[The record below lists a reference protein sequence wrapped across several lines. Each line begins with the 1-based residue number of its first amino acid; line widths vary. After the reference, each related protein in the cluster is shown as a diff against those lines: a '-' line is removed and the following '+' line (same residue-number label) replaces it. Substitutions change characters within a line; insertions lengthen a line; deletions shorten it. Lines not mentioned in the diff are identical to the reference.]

1 LFLAQISSSV
11 FPMPG
16 FSLRNPYLVI
26 AGALIVLLM
35 GSTSLFRMQIDVFP
49 QLDTPAVVVATFYP
63 GMQPADIERFFT
75 LTSGIEHMESRS
87 LPGMSVIKVF
97 FHQGTDPDA
106 AASGLVSLAM
116 ADLNHMPPGT
126 LPPTVLKSGAGSLPV
141 VLVTLSGEGLSEA
154 ELRDIGLYDLTT
166 KLATVPGASGP
177 PPFGGKI
184 RQIMAYANRQ
194 ALEARGLTLMSVVQ
208 ALNSA
213 NLILPAGSM
222 NVGDTNYFVQSN
234 NMIETP
240 DKINEV
246 PVKVGVGDQAP
257 VFVSDVGRVEDSA
270 QIQTNV
276 VRINGQRSA
285 YVPVILQGGAN
296 TLQVVDGVRAL
307 LPTLTDLP
315 KSLKLDVIFDQSAYI
330 RDAIRNLAQEASLA
344 SVLATLTILLFLGSL
359 RSAIAVFLAIV
370 LSLMAA
376 VFGLYL
382 GGSTINI
389 MILGGFALAIG
400 RLVDDTVV
408 VIENVNRHL
417 LMGKDPRQAALDGT
431 NEVTFAVLASTLTTV
446 IVFVPVTF
454 LSGVAKFL
462 FTELALAVVLSMLAS
477 YVVAMTVAPNFCA
490 RFLTAADAA
499 AEGQG
504 GRFGGFIRAYE
515 RFAERYT
522 WLLERS
528 LDYKFL
534 VLGTVAALAMW
545 AVFGARH
552 LGTEFFPQTDSGQFL
567 ISLRAPVGSR
577 IEITEALTEKL
588 EHVIRGVIP
597 PRDLDVIVANLGLGN
612 GFSAI
617 YSPNAAT
624 DSGQLMVSLKD
635 DREGSTFAYVDR
647 LREEFRQRVP
657 EVRTLFQS
665 GGIVDSVLSFGAA
678 APIDIQLTGS
688 NYQSLSDAAHLIA
701 RTAQSLPQVADA
713 FIPQESSYP
722 TLHVEVDRVKAARLG
737 LTQKEVVDN
746 IITALNSNQMIAPSI
761 WIDPKSGNDYFLTA
775 QYAERDIRSL
785 DTLLDIPVRISSHGA
800 QRGNNVLLR
809 NIAAITETRQPAEA
823 DHYNIQRVVNVL
835 ISPRTEDLG
844 GTQAALQR
852 AVAKL
857 ALPEGVKVT
866 FRGTV
871 SAMQESFANFDTGIA
886 MAVLLLYLV
895 MVAQFRSFIDPV
907 IVLLAVPAGLIGV
920 VATLLATDT
929 TLNIQSLMGVIAMIG
944 IVASNA
950 ILLVDFANER
960 RRQGVAARRAVVDAA
975 RTRMR
980 PILMTSLATIL
991 GFLPIA
997 LNGHEASA
1005 PLARAAGGG
1014 LAVSVLLT
1022 LFLVPAVYE
1031 LIYSRRRSEVSL

>member
-1 LFLAQISSSV
+1 
-11 FPMPG
+11 MPG

-26 AGALIVLLM
+26 AGALIILLM
-35 GSTSLFRMQIDVFP
+35 GGTSLLRMKTDVFP
-49 QLDTPAVVVATFYP
+49 HLDTPAVVVATFYP
-63 GMQPADIERFFT
+63 GMQPADIERNITTRFERFFT
-75 LTSGIEHMESRS
+75 LTSGIEHLESRS
-87 LPGMSVIKVF
+87 LPGLSIIKVF

-126 LPPTVLKSGAGSLPV
+126 LPPTVLKSGAGSLPIL
-141 VLVTLSGEGLSEA
+141 LVALSGEGLSEA
-154 ELRDIGLYDLTT
+154 ELRDIGLYNLTT

-177 PPFGGKI
+177 PPFGGKV

-194 ALEARGLTLMSVVQ
+194 ALEARGLTLMSMVQ
-208 ALNSA
+208 TLNSA
-213 NLILPAGSM
+213 NLILPAGFM
-222 NVGDTNYFVQSN
+222 NIGDTNYFVQSN

-246 PVKVGVGDQAP
+246 PVKVGDGDQAP
-257 VFVSDVGRVEDSA
+257 VFVSDVGHAEDSA

-285 YVPVILQGGAN
+285 YVPVIRQGGAN

-315 KSLKLDVIFDQSAYI
+315 KSLKLDIIFDQSAYI
-330 RDAIRNLAQEASLA
+330 RDAVRNLAQEAGSA
-344 SVLATLTILLFLGSL
+344 AVLATLTILLFLGRV
-359 RSAIAVFLAIV
+359 RSAIVVFLAII
-370 LSLMAA
+370 LSLMTA

-389 MILGGFALAIG
+389 MTLGGFALAIG

-417 LMGKDPRQAALDGT
+417 TLGKSPPQAALDGA
-431 NEVTFAVLASTLTTV
+431 NEVTFAVLASTVTTV
-446 IVFVPVTF
+446 IVFIPVTF

-477 YVVAMTVAPNFCA
+477 YVMAMTVAPNFCA

-499 AEGQG
+499 AAEGHG
-504 GRFGGFIRAYE
+504 GRLSGFIRAYE
-515 RFAERYT
+515 RCAERYEHVLT
-522 WLLERS
+522 RLL
-528 LDYKFL
+528 DHKFL
-534 VLGTVAALAMW
+534 VIGVVVALLVW
-545 AVFGARH
+545 AFFGARRI
-552 LGTEFFPQTDSGQFL
+552 GTEFFPRTDSGQFI

-577 IEITEALTEKL
+577 IEVTEALTERL
-588 EHVIRGVIP
+588 EQVIRDVIP
-597 PRDLDVIVANLGLGN
+597 ARDLDVIVANLGLSN

-617 YSPNAAT
+617 YSQNAAT

-635 DREGSTFAYVDR
+635 DREGSTFAYIDR
-647 LREEFRQRVP
+647 LREEFRRRVP

-678 APIDIQLTGS
+678 APIDIQVSGT
-688 NYQSLSDAAHLIA
+688 NYEQLSEAAHAIA
-701 RTAQSLPQVADA
+701 RAAQTLPQVADA
-713 FIPQESSYP
+713 FIPQESHYP
-722 TLHVEVDRVKAARLG
+722 TLYVEVDRVKAARLG
-737 LTQKEVVDN
+737 LTQKEAVDN

-785 DTLLDIPVRISSHGA
+785 DTLLDIPVRISTQEE

-809 NIAAITETRQPAEA
+809 SIATITEIRQPAEA
-823 DHYNIQRVVNVL
+823 DHYNIQRVVDVL
-835 ISPRTEDLG
+835 ISPQTEDLG
-844 GTQAALQR
+844 GTQAALRQ
-852 AVAKL
+852 AVATL
-857 ALPEGVKVT
+857 ALPSDVTVT

-871 SAMQESFANFDTGIA
+871 SAMQESFADFGVGIV

-907 IVLLAVPAGLIGV
+907 IVLFAVPTGLIGV
-920 VATLLATDT
+920 VATLLATET
-929 TLNIQSLMGVIAMIG
+929 TLNIESLMG
-944 IVASNA
+944 
-950 ILLVDFANER
+950 E
-960 RRQGVAARRAVVDAA
+960 
-975 RTRMR
+975 
-980 PILMTSLATIL
+980 SL
-991 GFLPIA
+991 P
-997 LNGHEASA
+997 
-1005 PLARAAGGG
+1005 
-1014 LAVSVLLT
+1014 
-1022 LFLVPAVYE
+1022 
-1031 LIYSRRRSEVSL
+1031 